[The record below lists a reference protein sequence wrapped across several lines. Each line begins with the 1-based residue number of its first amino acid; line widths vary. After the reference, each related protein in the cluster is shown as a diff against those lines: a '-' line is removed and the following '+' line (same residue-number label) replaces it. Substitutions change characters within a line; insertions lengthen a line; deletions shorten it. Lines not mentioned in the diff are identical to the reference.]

1 VLELLHLLAT
11 WPEDPPHLHLIVMHK
26 HRDIPGRVVGPVAQ
40 GGGGGDGA
48 GGVAQHCITNEAVR
62 GGAQLL
68 HASSSGA
75 QL

>member
-1 VLELLHLLAT
+1 
-11 WPEDPPHLHLIVMHK
+11 MHK